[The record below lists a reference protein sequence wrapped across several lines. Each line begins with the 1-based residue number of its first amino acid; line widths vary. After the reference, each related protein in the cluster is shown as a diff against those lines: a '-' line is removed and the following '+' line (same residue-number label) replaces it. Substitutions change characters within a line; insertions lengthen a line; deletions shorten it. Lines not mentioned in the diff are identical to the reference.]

1 MTYLLSVGV
10 RAAEEPKPLL
20 PETAEIIIGLVAFAI
35 LLWIITKKVVPV
47 FEKMYAERTELIE
60 GGLVKAEE
68 AQAQAAAALEQYQ
81 AQLADARGEAGQ
93 IREEARAQGAA
104 ILAEM
109 RQQAQAE
116 SDRLVANAQAQI
128 EAERASAVASLH
140 AEVGTLASQLAEK
153 IVGESLADDAR
164 QQRVIDRFL
173 ADLESQPSGQAN

>member
-60 GGLVKAEE
+60 GGLVKAEK
-68 AQAQAAAALEQYQ
+68 AQAEAAAALEQYQ

-93 IREEARAQGAA
+93 IREEARTQGSA
-104 ILAEM
+104 ILVEM

-116 SDRLVANAQAQI
+116 ADRLVANAQAQI
-128 EAERASAVASLH
+128 EAERSSAIASLH
-140 AEVGTLASQLAEK
+140 AEVGTLASQLAAK
-153 IVGESLADDAR
+153 IVGESLADDER

-173 ADLESQPSGQAN
+173 ADLESQSSGQAN